1 MMCEETIV
9 DTTLIA
15 APPSM
20 KNKDG
25 KRDPE
30 MQQSKKDNEWHF

>member
-1 MMCEETIV
+1 MMREGSIV
-9 DTTLIA
+9 DTTLID
-15 APPSM
+15 APPST

-30 MQQSKKDNEWHF
+30 MH